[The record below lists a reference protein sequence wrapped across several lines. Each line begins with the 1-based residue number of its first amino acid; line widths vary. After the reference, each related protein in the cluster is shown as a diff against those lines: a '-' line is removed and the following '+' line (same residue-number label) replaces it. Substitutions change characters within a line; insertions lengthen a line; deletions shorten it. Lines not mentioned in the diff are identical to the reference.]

1 MLGVIYKE
9 FCDNNHDWQQ
19 AISLF
24 VPVCSPN
31 IEDGLHVKNTC
42 QFKELTKQDELCIL
56 CRQSMQIIPCPLYS
70 SLFYSREN

>member
-42 QFKELTKQDELCIL
+42 QFKELTET
-56 CRQSMQIIPCPLYS
+56 R
-70 SLFYSREN
+70 